1 MPTPLPGTAQTPLP
15 GTAQTPLPGTA
26 QTPGTVDNS
35 LYNIPTGGTPITPNE
50 YSSVNDS
57 GGVPDVKPVHGRPSP
72 YMVYTQMIMSYARTS
87 YNFYLIMLPIFEQKF
102 FF

>member
-26 QTPGTVDNS
+26 QTPGTVDSS

-50 YSSVNDS
+50 YSTVNDS
-57 GGVPDVKPVHGRPSP
+57 GGASEVKPGHGRPSP
-72 YMVYTQMIMSYARTS
+72 YMVYTQVQSLLLDIT
-87 YNFYLIMLPIFEQKF
+87 
-102 FF
+102 